1 MPSALGHSVEGGR
14 QGYLRKKNNMYE
26 LYDTFN
32 DHLISKHRTLAGA
45 VRAQS
50 KHLRSLRRREG
61 SGSYVTYS
69 IGHDGKAVCE
79 NEIMAAEQEVA
90 Q

>member
-1 MPSALGHSVEGGR
+1 MF
-14 QGYLRKKNNMYE
+14 E

-32 DHLISKHRTLAGA
+32 DRLISKHRTLAGA

-50 KHLRSLRRREG
+50 KHLRALRRREG
-61 SGSYVTYS
+61 SWSYVTYS
-69 IGHDGKAVCE
+69 IEHDGTAVHA
-79 NEIMAAEQEVA
+79 NAIMAAEREVA